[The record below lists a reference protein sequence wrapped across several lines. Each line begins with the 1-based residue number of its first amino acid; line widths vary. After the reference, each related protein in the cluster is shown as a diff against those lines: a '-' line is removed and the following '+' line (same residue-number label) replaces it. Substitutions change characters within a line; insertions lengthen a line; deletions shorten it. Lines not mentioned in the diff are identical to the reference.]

1 MRRIAIRTNKAINQ
15 ALLCIGVVALLPAV
29 VRKKENVRIKALGT
43 AGCFLL
49 LSRGSDGGGGG
60 RGGRRGGEGDD
71 RGPRRNNV

>member
-1 MRRIAIRTNKAINQ
+1 MRRMAIRTNKAINQ

-49 LSRGSDGGGGG
+49 LSRGSEGGE
-60 RGGRRGGEGDD
+60 RRGGEGDD

>member
-1 MRRIAIRTNKAINQ
+1 MRRMAIRTNKAINQ

-49 LSRGSDGGGGG
+49 LSRGSGGGGK
-60 RGGRRGGEGDD
+60 EGVNEMIGVPEETTYIC
-71 RGPRRNNV
+71 R

>member
-1 MRRIAIRTNKAINQ
+1 MRRMAIRTNKAINQ

-49 LSRGSDGGGGG
+49 LSRGSGGGEE
-60 RGGRRGGEGDD
+60 EGVKEMIGVPEETTYNC
-71 RGPRRNNV
+71 R

>member
-1 MRRIAIRTNKAINQ
+1 MRRMAIRTNKAINQ

-49 LSRGSDGGGGG
+49 LSRGSEG
-60 RGGRRGGEGDD
+60 GGRRGGEGDD